1 MKTIGLLGGMSWES
15 TAYYYRIINETVK
28 EKLGGLSSA
37 KCILFSVNFAEIEK
51 CQAGG
56 NWEAAGEILTQAAQS
71 LERAGADFIGICTNT
86 MHKVAPQIQQ
96 GINIPVVHL
105 ASETA
110 KVLQAEGVTKVGL
123 LGTKFTMEQD
133 FYKQVINDHGID
145 VIIPSE
151 QDRQVVHDV
160 IYGELCL
167 GNVREES
174 RNHYLRIIDDLA
186 NNGAQGLILG
196 CTEICML
203 VEHKHT
209 SVPLLN
215 TTEIHAKRLAE
226 MSMS

>member
-1 MKTIGLLGGMSWES
+1 MSWES
-15 TAYYYRIINETVK
+15 TAYYYRIINETIK
-28 EKLGGLSSA
+28 EKLGGLNSA
-37 KCILFSVNFAEIEK
+37 KCLLFSVNFAEIEK
-51 CQAGG
+51 CQVSG

-110 KVLQAEGVTKVGL
+110 KALQSEGFTKVGL

-133 FYKQVINDHGID
+133 FYKQVIKDYGIS

-151 QDRQVVHDV
+151 QDRQIVHDV
-160 IYGELCL
+160 IYNELCL
-167 GNVREES
+167 GIVREES
-174 RNHYLRIIDDLA
+174 RNHYLRIIDDLTS
-186 NNGAQGLILG
+186 NGAQGLILG

-203 VEHKHT
+203 IEPKYT
-209 SVPLLN
+209 SVSLFN
-215 TTEIHAKRLAE
+215 TTAIHARRLAE
-226 MSMS
+226 MSIS